1 MRGGI
6 TRLEGPLT
14 QETIVAEA
22 TPPGEGGI
30 AIVRLSGPLAP
41 VILGR
46 IFRASQPVEQWAGH
60 RLYAGWLVDGLGQPV
75 DEAMAVW
82 MRAPRSYTREDV
94 VELQLHG
101 SPLVVREAIDLC
113 CAGGARLAR
122 PGEFTLRAF
131 LNGRLSLAQAE
142 SVAQLI
148 ASESRAALQG
158 HVSDLGGRF
167 SRLVEQLRQDLLG
180 WLARL
185 EAELDFGDEVA
196 AMPRKESEARLL
208 DLRQRVA
215 RLLEGGE
222 EGRISQRGVQIAL
235 LGPPNAGKSTLLN
248 ALLGT
253 SRALVSPHPGTTRDR
268 LEETLRAA
276 GRTFR
281 LVDTAGIRETNDPV
295 ESMGVELTRN
305 AAVEAQLRILV
316 LDGSCSL
323 PPFDP
328 QVWNPDLVVLNKCD
342 LEAAL
347 PVEAVVS
354 WAGVPTLS
362 VSAREGMNLERL
374 LEVLSE
380 LAGRV
385 GQGREL
391 EYFLTER
398 QRAALHV
405 VSSHLEALDATLKS
419 GLSAEFFCL
428 DLRAASQALGEILGL
443 EVTEEILERIFSTF
457 CLGK

>member
-1 MRGGI
+1 MCGGVP
-6 TRLEGPLT
+6 RLQGPLT
-14 QETIVAEA
+14 RETIVAEA

-30 AIVRLSGPLAP
+30 AIIRLSGPLAP
-41 VILGR
+41 AILSQ
-46 IFRASQPVEQWAGH
+46 IFRGNQPVEQWAGH
-60 RLYAGWLVDGLGQPV
+60 RLYAGWLVDELGQPL

-82 MRAPRSYTREDV
+82 MRAPRSYTREHV
-94 VELQLHG
+94 VELQVHG
-101 SPLVVREAIDLC
+101 SPLVVREAIHLC
-113 CAGGARLAR
+113 CAGGARPAR

-142 SVAQLI
+142 SVAQVI

-167 SRLVEQLRQDLLG
+167 SRLVEQLRLDLLD
-180 WLARL
+180 WLSRL

-196 AMPRKESEARLL
+196 AEPQEANEARLL
-208 DLRQRVA
+208 GLRQRVS

-222 EGRISQRGVQIAL
+222 EGRIARRGVQVAL
-235 LGPPNAGKSTLLN
+235 VGPPNAGKSTLLN

-253 SRALVSPHPGTTRDR
+253 RRALVSPHPGTTRDR

-281 LVDTAGIRETNDPV
+281 LVDTAGIRETEDPI
-295 ESMGVELTRN
+295 ESMGVALTR
-305 AAVEAQLRILV
+305 ATAEESHLRLLV

-323 PPFDP
+323 PPLDP
-328 QVWNPDLVVLNKCD
+328 KVWNPDLVVLNKCD

-347 PVEAVVS
+347 PVEEVVS
-354 WAGVPTLS
+354 WACAPALS
-362 VSAREGMNLERL
+362 VSAREGENLEKL
-374 LEVLSE
+374 LELLSE
-380 LAGRV
+380 RAGRV
-385 GQGREL
+385 GQGSEL

-405 VSSHLEALDATLKS
+405 VSSHLEELDATLRS
-419 GLSAEFFCL
+419 GLSAEFLCL

-443 EVTEEILERIFSTF
+443 EISEEILERIFSTF

>member
-1 MRGGI
+1 MRGGV
-6 TRLEGPLT
+6 TRLQGTLT
-14 QETIVAEA
+14 QDTIVAEA

-41 VILGR
+41 VILSQ
-46 IFRASQPVEQWAGH
+46 IFRARHKVSQWAGH
-60 RLYAGWLVDGLGQPV
+60 RLYPGWLVDGVGQPL

-82 MRAPRSYTREDV
+82 MRAPHSYTREDV
-94 VELQLHG
+94 VELHLHG

-113 CAGGARLAR
+113 CAVGARLAR

-167 SRLVEQLRQDLLG
+167 SRLVEQLRQDLLD
-180 WLARL
+180 WLSRL

-196 AMPRKESEARLL
+196 AMPLEECEARLF

-235 LGPPNAGKSTLLN
+235 VGPPNAGKSTLLN
-248 ALLGT
+248 SLLGT
-253 SRALVSPHPGTTRDR
+253 RRALVSPHPGTTRDR
-268 LEETLRAA
+268 LEETLRAV

-281 LVDTAGIRETNDPV
+281 MVDTAGIRETEDPV
-295 ESMGVELTRN
+295 ESMGVELTR
-305 AAVEAQLRILV
+305 AAADEAQVRVLV
-316 LDGSCSL
+316 LDGSCPL
-323 PPFDP
+323 PPLDP
-328 QVWNPDLVVLNKCD
+328 QVWKPDLVVLNKCD

-347 PVEAVVS
+347 PVEAVVA
-354 WAGVPTLS
+354 WAGAPAVS
-362 VSAREGMNLERL
+362 VSAREGKNLEKL
-374 LEVLSE
+374 LEELSE

-385 GQGREL
+385 GESREV

-405 VSSHLEALDATLKS
+405 VSSQLEAVDATLRS
-419 GLSAEFFCL
+419 GLSAEFLCL